1 MKLTA
6 GLKGISLL
14 KIGSHFLDDPF
25 GLLEIVV
32 TIQIQTITYA
42 YGSYSWSYVSY
53 EIGHELLE
61 LSPALHLGNL

>member
-1 MKLTA
+1 MW
-6 GLKGISLL
+6 
-14 KIGSHFLDDPF
+14 SHFLDDPF
-25 GLLEIVV
+25 GSLEIVV